1 MLHQSYLDHSIIPAC
16 LIITFILIT
25 TLSICCCDS
34 AVLIGPT
41 LLMLLHSQLC
51 GANKP
56 CHATVAWVPFL
67 SPSPPPL
74 LCNLSDTH
82 LCVQAYRKLNY
93 LYIKFLLILLFTCFL
108 IICCVIHTPAYVFD
122 QDAASEL
129 VAELQ
134 GLPDFIIGNY
144 SDGNLVSSL
153 LAHKMGVTQV
163 SKLSGILIM
172 QMGRSNY
179 YLLRMQSNC
188 YKLWYV

>member
-1 MLHQSYLDHSIIPAC
+1 M
-16 LIITFILIT
+16 
-25 TLSICCCDS
+25 
-34 AVLIGPT
+34 
-41 LLMLLHSQLC
+41 
-51 GANKP
+51 P

-67 SPSPPPL
+67 PPSPPPL

-82 LCVQAYRKLNY
+82 LCVQAYRKLKY
-93 LYIKFLLILLFTCFL
+93 FLIKFLLILLFTCFL
-108 IICCVIHTPAYVFD
+108 IICCVTYIPAYVFD

-163 SKLSGILIM
+163 SNDFLVFWYHKWDVQIIIFLECNLIVISFDM
-172 QMGRSNY
+172 CSVQLHMHWRKQNTQIRISIGRSLRVNTISHVSS
-179 YLLRMQSNC
+179 LLI
-188 YKLWYV
+188 Y